1 MSWLH
6 NHELCPRLSESWFDS
21 SGSRTS
27 FHHTGHRKHTLL
39 HRADGM
45 PEKYQELYAL
55 SLGWK
60 CTTGP
65 ILYELGFR
73 LPSLLDV
80 SSSLSNRQIAGNG
93 QRAPSEHN
101 SKIYES
107 RWPPFLMLL
116 HNACRPCHP
125 SSSIRFSSP
134 RNVKHPGPIRF
145 ALAHAG
151 DAGYRYTC

>member
-1 MSWLH
+1 MSYVRV
-6 NHELCPRLSESWFDS
+6 CPSH
-21 SGSRTS
+21 GSTHPGLALP

-101 SKIYES
+101 SFKIYQS
-107 RWPPFLMLL
+107 RWPPFLM
-116 HNACRPCHP
+116 NACRPCHP
-125 SSSIRFSSP
+125 SSSICFSSP

-151 DAGYRYTC
+151 DTGYRYTC